1 MTITKLQVCYDCHT
15 YVTGDLT
22 PFDYHYSPE
31 ESEIKINHI
40 EQCLTELTEQY
51 GYVTNGDVVWNTDEF
66 SSQKCECCYSD
77 LAGARLTIIFIKT
90 GVTND

>member
-40 EQCLTELTEQY
+40 EQCITELTEQY
-51 GYVTNGDVVWNTDEF
+51 GYVTNSDDDVDEF
-66 SSQKCECCYSD
+66 SSQKCECCHSY
-77 LAGARLTIIFIKT
+77 LAGERHTIIFIKT
-90 GVTND
+90 QE

>member
-40 EQCLTELTEQY
+40 EQCLTELTEKY
-51 GYVTNGDVVWNTDEF
+51 GYVSNSDDDVCEF
-66 SSQKCECCYSD
+66 SSRNCECCHSY
-77 LAGARLTIIFIKT
+77 LAGERHIIIFSKT
-90 GVTND
+90 QE